1 MTNRRMLP
9 KLSCSTHDAIEGS
22 SVIRTVRQTSSPK
35 NPDGHGHG
43 RGKPCLEESTAR
55 LGSSDLRPRS
65 AGALKERF
73 ERLRGLPA
81 RALSSEP
88 SASPAAASE
97 SLSRGSDP
105 FLSALR
111 PPPPATSG
119 AKAVRRPKANAQKS
133 QTPCNTVPLKALRNM
148 LTLKHKIQ
156 PLQSTQLDA
165 GGWGSGWRRVLHSVS
180 PG

>member
-88 SASPAAASE
+88 SASSEAA
-97 SLSRGSDP
+97 
-105 FLSALR
+105 
-111 PPPPATSG
+111 PPATSG

>member
-111 PPPPATSG
+111 PPRRLRLAPRPSAG
-119 AKAVRRPKANAQKS
+119 QKRMPRRAKHRVTPYPLRP
-133 QTPCNTVPLKALRNM
+133 
-148 LTLKHKIQ
+148 
-156 PLQSTQLDA
+156 
-165 GGWGSGWRRVLHSVS
+165 
-180 PG
+180 